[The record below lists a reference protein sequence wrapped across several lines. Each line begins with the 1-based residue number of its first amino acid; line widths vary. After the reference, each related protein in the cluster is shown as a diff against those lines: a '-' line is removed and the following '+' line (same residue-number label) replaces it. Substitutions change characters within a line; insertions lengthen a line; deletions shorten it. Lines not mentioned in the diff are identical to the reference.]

1 MNDALLV
8 GCRERLRHL
17 ARVLDGPA
25 RRQRATRQAV
35 TQRIAVQ
42 QFGDSEGDA
51 VLRADVVNPDDVR
64 VRERGQRLRL
74 PLEPREPLRIG
85 GDHVREDFQCDLTLQ
100 PRVARPKDFAHASGP
115 QRADDFV
122 GTKAGTRGKGHRA
135 RDYSPG
141 GVAGLKGVVL
151 RLETV
156 PLRCEAAG
164 NAVPFPGPAGAEA
177 TRLELSPDRRVTSL
191 RPAAPGQV

>member
-1 MNDALLV
+1 MPFSWAAASA
-8 GCRERLRHL
+8 CAIWL
-17 ARVLDGPA
+17 AVLDGPA

-42 QFGDSEGDA
+42 QFGDSESDA

-151 RLETV
+151 RLETA
-156 PLRCEAAG
+156 RCCAKPQAMPCRSFG
-164 NAVPFPGPAGAEA
+164 TGLPATMRNRARGFF
-177 TRLELSPDRRVTSL
+177 R
-191 RPAAPGQV
+191 